1 LSTARERLTWH
12 SIFQP
17 LIAAALLLAFTW
29 GAIYLHKGWQS
40 VWRKQ
45 TTVAAKQTYVP
56 PVDPALARD
65 PSVQA
70 AK

>member
-1 LSTARERLTWH
+1 
-12 SIFQP
+12 
-17 LIAAALLLAFTW
+17 LLAFTW